1 MKLSLKTHTPDIE
14 TIIATSML
22 TTTSGAMPSTLYRRL
37 LENPDKVKGIVGRV
51 EVQHGNILEHNRLV
65 WRMDA
70 EKDEV
75 LPLLLNSRFFN
86 ITPMDNHWIISS
98 NLRTLVEY
106 HQTIGDEF
114 SEQMVESIKEVSPRI
129 YRFIRRKSD

>member
-1 MKLSLKTHTPDIE
+1 M
-14 TIIATSML
+14 IATSML

-37 LENPDKVKGIVGRV
+37 LENQDKVEDIVGRV

-70 EKDEV
+70 DEDEV
-75 LPLLLNSRFFN
+75 LPILLHSRFFN
-86 ITPMDNHWIISS
+86 ISPVDDHWIISS

-106 HQTIGDEF
+106 HQTIGDAF